1 MNLEGKRI
9 LFLSAYFF
17 GYNEQICKAM
27 QAKGAIVDY
36 FDERPA
42 NSVFVKAIIRLRPEL
57 LKSYIQQYHNNIIE
71 KTKNNKYD
79 YIVIIKAESITVE
92 NLKMLKQTHSD
103 AKLILYLWDSVKN
116 FKNAE
121 AKLPLFD
128 KVLSFDRYDC
138 DELGLIFRPLFYSK
152 DYADIAVKQSSQDID
167 VLFIGTMHSDR
178 YRFVKN
184 IENSVTNSG
193 KKVYYYLFFMSNVLY
208 YKMKFSNKALRGT
221 KKSDFYFKSIS
232 QNDVVELFAK
242 TKNVVDI
249 QHPQQTGL
257 TMRTIETLGAKRKLI
272 TTNKDIVNYDFYNQ
286 SNILIVDRAY
296 PKIDDAFLS
305 SPYQEI
311 DNDVYQY
318 YSIDSWINNILD

>member
-17 GYNEQICKAM
+17 GYNDQICKAM
-27 QAKGAIVDY
+27 QARGATVDY

-42 NSVFVKAIIRLRPEL
+42 NSVFVKAVIRLKPEL
-57 LKSYIQQYHNNIIE
+57 LKSYIQQYHNRIIQ
-71 KTKNNKYD
+71 KTQNNRYD

-92 NLKMLKQTHSD
+92 NLKVLKLTHPD

-121 AKLPLFD
+121 MKLPLFD

-138 DELGLIFRPLFYSK
+138 NEFGLIFRPLFYCQ
-152 DYADIAVKQSSQDID
+152 DYADVALMQVPRDVD

-178 YRFVKN
+178 YKFVTK
-184 IENSVTNSG
+184 IEDTVVKRGG
-193 KKVYYYLFFMSNVLY
+193 KIHYYLFFMSKVLY
-208 YKMKFSNKALRGT
+208 YKMKFTDKALLGT
-221 KKSDFYFKSIS
+221 KMSDFHFKSIS
-232 QNDVVELFAK
+232 QNDVVELFAR
-242 TKNVVDI
+242 TRSIIDI
-249 QHPQQTGL
+249 QHPKQTGL

-272 TTNKDIVNYDFYNQ
+272 TTNSDVVNYDFYNP
-286 SNILIVDRAY
+286 SNVLIVDRVN
-296 PKIDDAFLS
+296 PNIDEEFLS

-311 DNDVYQY
+311 DTNVYQY
-318 YSIDSWINNILD
+318 YSIDRWINSILE